1 MDVVRRLGDA
11 NRRAGHFENAF
22 KNYEDA
28 LKISKGSNDI
38 ITITLSQGNGYF
50 SLKQYDKAIVCYRK
64 ALDINN
70 NDSDVWNNLAH
81 VLSIVN
87 RTGDAKHAIDIALKK
102 IDKMRD
108 LKQENVASY
117 YHPKGII
124 DFQLGDQKESICSF
138 KKANNMLRSY
148 FYSTPVISI

>member
-1 MDVVRRLGDA
+1 
-11 NRRAGHFENAF
+11 
-22 KNYEDA
+22 
-28 LKISKGSNDI
+28 
-38 ITITLSQGNGYF
+38 
-50 SLKQYDKAIVCYRK
+50 
-64 ALDINN
+64 LDIDKD
-70 NDSDVWNNLAH
+70 DSDAWNNLTY

-87 RTGDAKHAIDIALKK
+87 RTDNAKHAIDIALKK

-108 LKQENVASY
+108 LKQENGPSY
-117 YHPKGII
+117 YHTKGIT